1 MGEQITRGSHLM
13 DDERLNVV
21 DCKVAH
27 GVQYMYRLEVL

>member
-1 MGEQITRGSHLM
+1 MGEQITRGSHHL

-21 DCKVAH
+21 DYKVVH